1 MGLVKNRTFYTY
13 NDVTIMPGIISE
25 IEHRSECEPWNEDG
39 MLPLF
44 TAPMDTVVSESNFNL
59 FEENHINAI
68 LPRTVPLNT
77 RKYYST
83 KGKWAAYSLK
93 EFSDVFCN
101 EDDKLP
107 TTHKLKALIDVAN
120 GHMKIIFDLADKAKK
135 IYGDDLLLM
144 GGNIANPKTYEEYAR
159 HGFWGVRCGIGGGCG
174 CITSSNLGIH
184 YPIASL
190 LTEIYRIKKEI
201 VDDYKNLPYI
211 IADGGIRNYSDII
224 KAVGILGADYVMI
237 GSVFAKMLESAASK
251 VMYRGFSDRGKKIQL
266 RFPIE
271 RYRDFSFRDD
281 CWYAKYTDEFIE
293 ELKAKGR
300 ASEKGEE
307 KAIGEI
313 SATFYGMASREG
325 QIALN
330 GAKTKTSEGLK
341 KTLKVEYTMSGWV
354 NNFTDYLRSAMSYT
368 NCHNIKEFNPDNVD
382 GIIISQEAQKSINK

>member
-1 MGLVKNRTFYTY
+1 MGLIDNRVYYTY
-13 NDVTIMPGIISE
+13 NDVTIVPTVVSDIK
-25 IEHRSECEPWNEDG
+25 HRSECEPWNEEG

-68 LPRTVPLNT
+68 LPRTAPLDT
-77 RKYYST
+77 RKFYST
-83 KGKWAAYSLK
+83 KGKWAAYSLN
-93 EFSDVFCN
+93 EFSEVFCN

-237 GSVFAKMLESAASK
+237 GSVFAKMAESAAPK
-251 VMYRGFSDRGKKIQL
+251 QEIDG
-266 RFPIE
+266 E
-271 RYRDFSFRDD
+271 SF
-281 CWYAKYTDEFIE
+281 
-293 ELKAKGR
+293 
-300 ASEKGEE
+300 
-307 KAIGEI
+307 
-313 SATFYGMASREG
+313 ATFYGMASREG
-325 QIALN
+325 QIAMN
-330 GAKTKTSEGLK
+330 GEKTKTSEGVK
-341 KTLKVEYTMSGWV
+341 KLLKVEYTMEGWTR
-354 NNFTDYLRSAMSYT
+354 NFIDYLRSAMSYT
-368 NCHNIKEFNPDNVD
+368 NCHNIKEFNLDNVD